1 MLAEIISSM
10 PMVASRMRIGY
21 SKRCEP
27 SRFMKLTDST
37 SAAAEPNSASTFMT
51 LAKVST
57 ISAPWKAVAW

>member
-1 MLAEIISSM
+1 
-10 PMVASRMRIGY
+10 
-21 SKRCEP
+21 
-27 SRFMKLTDST
+27 MKLTDST